1 MIDFVILG
9 SSSIVTPL
17 PNPQQ
22 PQHRHPIKPHKPSV
36 PKFAP
41 FPSPPPSSH
50 WPISCTLH
58 APSTLTHCA
67 DSHLAQEFQT
77 VIEDVLDS
85 GVDSELL
92 AKVVLLGIRAKKVS
106 TVIHTLNKVKGL
118 HISLSTHLHGSD
130 IDAIAKECCH
140 MVMCGHIEEAVE
152 FMEVLARFQLSIR
165 EIVQPSDVIKRC
177 VLSRNP
183 VLAVRYASL
192 LPHAHILF
200 YNIISEFG
208 KRRDL
213 ASALKAYDAMKKNLN
228 SPNMYIYRAIID
240 ACGPCRDYKK
250 SRYIYED
257 LLNQKITPNIYVL
270 NSLMNVNARD
280 LGYTLKLYQN
290 MQNLG
295 LKPDMTTYNILLKA
309 CCVAGRVDLA
319 QDIYKE
325 LKHLESV
332 GQMKLDVF
340 TYSTIIKVFAD
351 AKLWQMA
358 LKIKQDMLSAGV
370 SLNTVAWSSLISAC
384 AHAGLVEQAIQ
395 LFEEMLL
402 AGCEPN
408 TQCFNIILHACVEAC
423 QYDRAF
429 RFFHS
434 WKEKKMLW
442 SFGEG
447 DNSNLEHGGMG
458 NATTKPNGIF
468 NSHILRF
475 AERFPFM
482 PTTTTYNILLK
493 ACGTDYYH
501 AKALIK
507 EMKRVGLSPNQI
519 SWSIL
524 IDICGESGNVDGAI
538 EILENMGDAGIKPD
552 VIAYTTAIK
561 VCVENNNFK
570 QALTLYEEMKSY
582 EIHPNL
588 VTYNTLLK
596 ARSKYGSLLE
606 VQQCLAIY
614 QDMRKAGYRPN
625 DYYLE
630 ELIEEWCEGVIQDN
644 RENPGEFSSSNKSES
659 ERPHSLLLEKIAA
672 HLLKRIADI
681 LAIDVQGL
689 TKVEARLVILAVL
702 RMIKE
707 NYALGHSVN
716 DDILII
722 IGATKADENSSE
734 HLLEVQEAII
744 KLLRNELGLEVLPAR
759 TKFALTDTAK
769 IVSPNLS
776 NLNIEALKGENALP
790 STMVCQTRRPAVLL
804 RLKVTRK
811 SLYNWL
817 RRK

>member
-250 SRYIYED
+250 SRYIYE
-257 LLNQKITPNIYVL
+257 
-270 NSLMNVNARD
+270 
-280 LGYTLKLYQN
+280 
-290 MQNLG
+290 NLG